1 MKRLALV
8 AAVLVLA
15 ACAKKD
21 ESAAADTSAVMAP
34 APAAMDTGM
43 KMTTTDT
50 TAGPVKDTVTK
61 TTTTS
66 KTTKTKTPVKKK

>member
-15 ACAKKD
+15 ACTSKKD
-21 ESAAADTSAVMAP
+21 EAATADTSAPAMAP

-43 KMTTTDT
+43 RMDT
-50 TAGPVKDTVTK
+50 TAS
-61 TTTTS
+61 TTPSSTRR
-66 KTTKTKTPVKKK
+66 

>member
-21 ESAAADTSAVMAP
+21 ESAVADTSVPAMAP
-34 APAAMDTGM
+34 APAVVDTTGV
-43 KMTTTDT
+43 KVDT
-50 TAGPVKDTVTK
+50 TAS
-61 TTTTS
+61 TTTTTT
-66 KTTKTKTPVKKK
+66 TTKKK